1 MVGAKVWKQENE
13 VTTFIFV
20 VLENCCPFEES
31 IHAASKQIIYFS
43 DILNPNIYLT
53 SLFPAITPSLP
64 SRPVITPELIGH
76 SVYLRC
82 SFIPPPWSQA
92 LGFQVVWARHIGHNM
107 KVEIRQESI
116 LKPFSLVEMDGI
128 HFRLGE
134 TVISTRLSW
143 SYDEGSTCGRLYHSS
158 RKCEPQ
164 GNVCHIQLRQSN
176 RKVEML
182 NQLQVGQGFP
192 HMGPISIDLHSEF
205 SRSYFK

>member
-1 MVGAKVWKQENE
+1 MSQLLQNWDPNSVHQEKCKLMVGAKVCKQENT

-31 IHAASKQIIYFS
+31 IHAASKQLIYFS
-43 DILNPNIYLT
+43 DIKNPNIYLT

-64 SRPVITPELIGH
+64 ARPVITPELIGH

-107 KVEIRQESI
+107 KVELRQESV

-158 RKCEPQ
+158 RKREPRL
-164 GNVCHIQLRQSN
+164 V
-176 RKVEML
+176 L
-182 NQLQVGQGFP
+182 NSFCSSASKSKSREAMCV
-192 HMGPISIDLHSEF
+192 IF
-205 SRSYFK
+205 S